1 MIYAP
6 FTLLLLFLL
15 LALLAVFVVL
25 VEMQVLAY
33 AYRKVGV
40 RPRYAFAVMLLS
52 LLGSHVNIPL
62 YSIPGQRVLH
72 PHEVSM
78 FGRTYI
84 VPDAVEAGATVVA
97 LNVGGALIPILVSIY
112 LVARTRLYGR
122 MAIGVAIVAAVVHSL
137 AQIVP
142 GMGIALSRAG
152 ADVGINYLDDRVEA
166 EKAMQEVRAAGRHGL
181 VVRADVARPGQA
193 QALVA
198 EVVTGLGG
206 LDILVNNAGVF
217 PRVAFLEMSERDWD
231 FVLDVNLKG
240 GFFCAQ
246 AAARVMVAGG
256 RRGSIINVASQ

>member
-1 MIYAP
+1 
-6 FTLLLLFLL
+6 
-15 LALLAVFVVL
+15 V
-25 VEMQVLAY
+25 
-33 AYRKVGV
+33 
-40 RPRYAFAVMLLS
+40 
-52 LLGSHVNIPL
+52 
-62 YSIPGQRVLH
+62 
-72 PHEVSM
+72 
-78 FGRTYI
+78 
-84 VPDAVEAGATVVA
+84 
-97 LNVGGALIPILVSIY
+97 
-112 LVARTRLYGR
+112 TRLEGKIALVTGAQQGIGR
-122 MAIGVAIVAAVVHSL
+122 SIAV
-137 AQIVP
+137 
-142 GMGIALSRAG
+142 ALSRAG

-256 RRGSIINVASQ
+256 RRGSIINVASQAIRGAVRGVHYSASKGGVVAMTRAMALELARYGIRVNAIAPGLTDTAQPRHGHSEEELAALARAVPLGRMAQPDDIASVAVFLASEDARFITGQTVHVNGGSYMP